1 MRLRTIVAAACLLGA
16 TGAQAQIYK
25 CVDAGGTTHYSDK
38 PQPECVGVQVDI
50 RAQEPISGKL
60 EDSSKGLPD
69 AEREFQKRRIARE
82 REQEERSRAEA
93 ARQRR
98 CDRMKA
104 EYQRFTS
111 LRRPGTLDAEG
122 NRVAMDA
129 AERDARTAKMEA
141 DIAREC
147 S

>member
-1 MRLRTIVAAACLLGA
+1 LSLRAIVAAACLLGA
-16 TGAQAQIYK
+16 AGAQAQIYK
-25 CVDAGGTTHYSDK
+25 CVDARGVTHYSDK
-38 PQPECVGVQVDI
+38 QRSECEGVQVDI
-50 RAQEPISGKL
+50 RGQEPISGKL
-60 EDSSKGLPD
+60 EDSSKGLEA
-69 AEREFQKRRIARE
+69 AERDFQQRRSAQVRA
-82 REQEERSRAEA
+82 EQEQARAEA

-98 CDRMKA
+98 CAGMKA
-104 EYQRFTS
+104 EYQRFIS
-111 LRRPGTLDAEG
+111 LRRPGSLDADG